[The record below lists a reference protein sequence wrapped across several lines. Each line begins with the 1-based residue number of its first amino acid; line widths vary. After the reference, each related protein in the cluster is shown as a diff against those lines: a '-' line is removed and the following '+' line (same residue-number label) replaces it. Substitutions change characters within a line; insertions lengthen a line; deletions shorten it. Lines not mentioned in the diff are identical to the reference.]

1 MRLKSSANYLSN
13 RLVIYGTM
21 TVFSLTK
28 LDSVSHNNLKQN
40 VTIDA
45 SSLKIQVSTKLS
57 FIFLPLNLNR

>member
-1 MRLKSSANYLSN
+1 
-13 RLVIYGTM
+13 M

-45 SSLKIQVSTKLS
+45 SSLKIQSLQNWVLFFSLL
-57 FIFLPLNLNR
+57 I